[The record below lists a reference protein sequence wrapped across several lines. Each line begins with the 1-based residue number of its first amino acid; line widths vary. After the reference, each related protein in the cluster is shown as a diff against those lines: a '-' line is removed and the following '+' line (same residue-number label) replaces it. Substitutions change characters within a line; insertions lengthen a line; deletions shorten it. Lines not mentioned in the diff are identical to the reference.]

1 MKTITPKKT
10 LAPPRKTVV
19 GPRKTTGPRKA
30 PVVLPQTARKHVAS
44 KNTARKQNISSAA
57 RKHMPSKNPARKN
70 LALKNP
76 SCSKSTASKNLASKN
91 LASKSSAMSGKTSKR
106 PGKGKKR
113 RREVT
118 PDDSDLSDTSGYSAL
133 EDVTDTSDDDDE
145 EVEMAEEEH
154 LTGLDGNSG
163 PYLSTEDDND
173 NDELDVNDLDGNGDH
188 DDEDDIAI
196 ADSTDDEAGEED
208 DEDEDGQ
215 VEMEDDEDHNLGIE
229 LDIDGDNESID
240 GDIDETSSWA
250 GVSEDEILAAVADST
265 QDSSH
270 VRKVRFDVPSS
281 DSDSTDTDEEEDHG
295 NFFPD
300 LFIPQR
306 NLDPNF
312 RREIENDSDGSCSSG
327 SFWDFNAP
335 YETSNVQQNT
345 PNGANSQESAFVFE
359 MPINIP
365 GAMIDSLN
373 PTDQP
378 ASINAPLSMQST
390 RQQVEDASV
399 AVAAATTM
407 NFDITENEM
416 DGYETDGDTTEEDEP
431 EPIVRR
437 RVRHGTPEAPRT
449 DSETDRPAKAR
460 RGHPRAASF
469 DLDKSDEKPIVVAN
483 PHSRKM
489 MIFTPDNRRRRME
502 ISPEQ
507 FDVGDMCDF
516 DFFTSVSDASPAG
529 TMHGDLLNNAFF
541 SSPGVFPPLQGNMR
555 YEPFLDPLF
564 ETQEEEFDSDVAGDE
579 EEGEKSLN
587 LEDFLAFE
595 DDSEGEDG
603 DLQDLDAFSGE
614 MSPSRPS
621 NPSNQQTDNSVL
633 HHLTPLTVG
642 SFRRNQIDKQ
652 LLFSSQASQDS
663 LSFSGP
669 YHSMAL
675 KGIKS
680 GRFEAAGGVPL
691 TPIRRRKPSQD
702 FTTSPLDTVSTKRK
716 ATSEI
721 ASLGH
726 KRQRSISDVTPTGI
740 NV

>member
-10 LAPPRKTVV
+10 VATPRKTIV

-30 PVVLPQTARKHVAS
+30 PVVLPQAARKNVASKNMARKQNVSLTARKH
-44 KNTARKQNISSAA
+44 T
-57 RKHMPSKNPARKN
+57 HTPSKNIVR
-70 LALKNP
+70 
-76 SCSKSTASKNLASKN
+76 KN
-91 LASKSSAMSGKTSKR
+91 LASKSSMPSKSTSGKNMASKSASVASKGATTSKTSKR

-133 EDVTDTSDDDDE
+133 EDVTDTSDDDDG

-154 LTGLDGNSG
+154 LAGLDSHSG
-163 PYLSTEDDND
+163 PYLSTEDDD
-173 NDELDVNDLDGNGDH
+173 NDDNDDNDDLDINDLDDN
-188 DDEDDIAI
+188 DDIAI
-196 ADSTDDEAGEED
+196 ADSEDNEED
-208 DEDEDGQ
+208 VDEEDEGHDNEVDVDKDVDQ
-215 VEMEDDEDHNLGIE
+215 DELELEVED
-229 LDIDGDNESID
+229 DNESVD

-250 GVSEDEILAAVADST
+250 GVSEDELLATGIGST
-265 QDSSH
+265 QESSQ

-281 DSDSTDTDEEEDHG
+281 DSESTDTDEEDHG

-306 NLDPNF
+306 SLDPNF
-312 RREIENDSDGSCSSG
+312 RREIENDSDASCSSG

-335 YETSNVQQNT
+335 YETGVQQQST
-345 PNGANSQESAFVFE
+345 SDIQLQEPAFVFE
-359 MPINIP
+359 TAIDIP
-365 GAMIDSLN
+365 GTMADTLESS
-373 PTDQP
+373 DQH
-378 ASINAPLSMQST
+378 SST
-390 RQQVEDASV
+390 IGLMSFTHQQVEDASV
-399 AVAAATTM
+399 AVAVATM
-407 NFDITENEM
+407 DFDFPENEHL
-416 DGYETDGDTTEEDEP
+416 DGYESDGDTTEEDEP

-437 RVRHGTPEAPRT
+437 KIRQETPEAPRT
-449 DSETDRPAKAR
+449 DSETDRSVKTR

-469 DLDKSDEKPIVVAN
+469 NLDKSDEKPIVVAN
-483 PHSRKM
+483 PLSRKM
-489 MIFTPDNRRRRME
+489 MIFTPDNRRRQMN

-507 FDVGDMCDF
+507 FDVGDMGDF
-516 DFFTSVSDASPAG
+516 NFFTSVSDASPAG
-529 TMHGDLLNNAFF
+529 NMQGDLLNSTFF
-541 SSPGVFPPLQGNMR
+541 SSPAVFPSLQGNMR

-564 ETQEEEFDSDVAGDE
+564 ETHEEEFDSDVIGDE

-595 DDSEGEDG
+595 DESEAENTE
-603 DLQDLDAFSGE
+603 LQGLDAFGE
-614 MSPSRPS
+614 TSLSMLE
-621 NPSNQQTDNSVL
+621 NPTAQQTDNNVL

-702 FTTSPLDTVSTKRK
+702 FTTSPLDTVSAKRK
-716 ATSEI
+716 ASSEI
-721 ASLGH
+721 TSLGH
-726 KRQRSISDVTPTGI
+726 KRQRSISDVAPTGI